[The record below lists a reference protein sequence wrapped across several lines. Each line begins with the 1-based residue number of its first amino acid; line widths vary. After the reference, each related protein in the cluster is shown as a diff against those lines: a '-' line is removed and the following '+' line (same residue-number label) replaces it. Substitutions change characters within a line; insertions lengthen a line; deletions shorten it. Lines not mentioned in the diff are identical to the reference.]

1 MISKID
7 SSSSFLTIIYSSIFL
22 VITQILL
29 VKLSPQFFSLF
40 NPLPYLIIG
49 LILRYKDLVLSAILS
64 FLLINILNFFFP
76 ERIIRDEFIV
86 FQLVIS
92 LIIIIFFGALNFA
105 QEKNILLSKIIPFL
119 NLFLVSILII
129 LYFTLFQNIDQT
141 EIRMFFQKLLN
152 EINNTY
158 GIKENKEIE
167 NIFNVLLLLLPS
179 INCLV
184 FLVSYSFNL
193 MIAKFFVRKNN
204 FKESI
209 ILDFKDFFTP
219 LWFTIIYILFFIT
232 SLILNSTSQIWI
244 ISINSFIC
252 MSFCYLI
259 EGFNLFNN
267 SLGKIKINIY
277 IKFIIIFLLFLFL
290 GYVLLLV
297 ILIIGY
303 LENFKKLK
311 NK

>member
-1 MISKID
+1 MTSKID

-49 LILRYKDLVLSAILS
+49 LILRYKDLVFSAILS
-64 FLLINILNFFFP
+64 FLLISVLNFFFP
-76 ERIIRDEFIV
+76 ERLIRNEFIV

-92 LIIIIFFGALNFA
+92 LIILIFFGAFYFA
-105 QEKNILLSKIIPFL
+105 QEKSISPSKIIPFL

-141 EIRMFFQKLLN
+141 EVRMFFQKLLN

-209 ILDFKDFFTP
+209 ILNFEDFFTP
-219 LWFTIIYILFFIT
+219 LWFTMIYIVFFIT

-244 ISINSFIC
+244 ISINSLIC

-259 EGFNLFNN
+259 EGFKYFNN
-267 SLGKIKINIY
+267 ILKKIKINFY
-277 IKFIIIFLLFLFL
+277 IKFIIIFLLFIFL

-311 NK
+311 KK